1 MAGATYL
8 RPMNETAKSA
18 PTQAAPQ
25 APKRAI
31 SSPLVLT
38 ALVALAFGAMGCG
51 EADEDAIDAFAELSA
66 RADAAASAEAA
77 AAADGTRDLAPE
89 QEAFW
94 GRLLEHCGQAY
105 RGEVSDATPYYRD
118 GVEGRRAV
126 MHVRECS
133 EDRIHIPFHLDDNAS
148 RNWILT
154 RVGGTLRLKHDHRN
168 PDGTEEEISQYGGDA
183 PVPGLETRQ
192 IFPADAHTARI
203 LPERHDN
210 FWFFDFVDDQTLQY
224 GVHWPTAGHSVR
236 FSFDLSTPVEAPPA
250 PWGY

>member
-1 MAGATYL
+1 MTEFANPVPT
-8 RPMNETAKSA
+8 PA
-18 PTQAAPQ
+18 PTPGPT
-25 APKRAI
+25 PKRTT
-31 SSPLVLT
+31 SLLLVLT
-38 ALVALAFGAMGCG
+38 ALALGGTGCG
-51 EADEDAIDAFAELSA
+51 EAASPPEAGGDTSEAGPDATPA
-66 RADAAASAEAA
+66 AEAA
-77 AAADGTRDLAPE
+77 TAGTRDLAPE

-94 GRLLEHCGQAY
+94 ARLLEHCGQAY
-105 RGEVSDATPYYRD
+105 PGEVSDATPYYRE
-118 GVEGRRAV
+118 GVIGRQAV
-126 MHVRECS
+126 MHVMECS

-183 PVPGLETRQ
+183 PVPGLATRQ
-192 IFPADAHTARI
+192 IFPADAHTTRI

-236 FSFDLSTPVEAPPA
+236 FSFDLSTPVAPPPA